1 VSATFFDTVAG
12 TLVTTAPFGG
22 GQLLLAAAAVAAMAA
37 VAAGNRHSGELG
49 GLVAVAARI
58 IAVAKTAIVT

>member
-1 VSATFFDTVAG
+1 
-12 TLVTTAPFGG
+12 
-22 GQLLLAAAAVAAMAA
+22 MAA

-58 IAVAKTAIVT
+58 IPVAKTAIVT